1 MRSSTHLPSL
11 LGSLLFTV
19 GAVFILGLA
28 VLLGVVALST
38 LFTGQPIELRETILL
53 AVTSFEGILLLAAA
67 FFSFQKYLQK
77 PSAEKESNF
86 SISWW
91 QIAACLLIASAAI
104 LIGYQIIN
112 KEPVNWLFIPL
123 LTIPAVVLPILV
135 LLGLGVRGISL
146 GPRWRTWN
154 VLGISMTLVPLL
166 IFILEGIVILL
177 IFIFGL
183 IYITTQ
189 PHLMAQLERLSNQIY
204 TLEQDPEALI
214 KLITPLLLRPGILA
228 VALIFFGFLVP
239 LIEELFKPLGVWLFG
254 NQISSPSQGFVLGA
268 LSGAAYALIETLGV
282 TPQSGD
288 WATLLLTR
296 FGTDVLHVA
305 TSAMMGA
312 AIVYAIQERR
322 YLRLLGIYLLCVS
335 LHGLWN
341 SLAIVFTFSS
351 MAGELGKPGFLEGL
365 TTGTTVGLVIF
376 TVALLLTLFLLNRRM
391 RSEQS
396 QPVPEELV
404 P

>member
-86 SISWW
+86 SISSW
-91 QIAACLLIASAAI
+91 QIAASLLIAGAAI

-177 IFIFGL
+177 IFVLGL